1 MRRLFYMLWVLSISV
16 SLLYG
21 QEKGKVKF
29 QIQGVI
35 EDLSIYA
42 KTKIVKLKNLRASE
56 VEPFIRTRLSSYGAV
71 QVNDITN
78 EIIITDREPKLTDLV
93 NLVKKLDEDGIKKFV
108 HLETDVLY
116 PRYVKPSKLLAVVE
130 KNLSPEGSAFVDDEL
145 NAVIVTDVRSK
156 IDRIREIM
164 GILDRPAKQL
174 WLEAKFVTIDKQ
186 YLKEIGFDLNELLH
200 KLIIRGSYIKEVADK
215 TGHEHWMVGVTL
227 APFWDIIEQA
237 VQSGKADIKTLPRCV
252 VLNENKVT
260 LRYQDVMLELTPH
273 IGDTNCIL
281 MDVKFGLM
289 QQVESKSKYIS
300 TTLIAKED
308 TPFVVGG
315 IDYTI
320 TSENTTG
327 IPILSWIPIIG
338 YLFKRE
344 VATTT
349 DAILLAI
356 VTPRILE
363 FGELPEGE

>member
-1 MRRLFYMLWVLSISV
+1 MRRLFYMLWVFSISV

-93 NLVKKLDEDGIKKFV
+93 NLVKKLDEGGIKKFV

-164 GILDRPAKQL
+164 CILDRPAKQL
-174 WLEAKFVTIDKQ
+174 WLEAKFVTINKQ
-186 YLKEIGFDLNELLH
+186 YLKEIGFNLNELLH

-227 APFWDIIEQA
+227 APF
-237 VQSGKADIKTLPRCV
+237 
-252 VLNENKVT
+252 
-260 LRYQDVMLELTPH
+260 
-273 IGDTNCIL
+273 
-281 MDVKFGLM
+281 
-289 QQVESKSKYIS
+289 
-300 TTLIAKED
+300 
-308 TPFVVGG
+308 
-315 IDYTI
+315 
-320 TSENTTG
+320 
-327 IPILSWIPIIG
+327 
-338 YLFKRE
+338 
-344 VATTT
+344 
-349 DAILLAI
+349 
-356 VTPRILE
+356 
-363 FGELPEGE
+363 

>member
-1 MRRLFYMLWVLSISV
+1 MNRLFYVLLVFIISA
-16 SLLYG
+16 LPLHG
-21 QEKGKVKF
+21 EEKSKVKF
-29 QIQGVI
+29 QVEGVL

-42 KTKIVKLKNLRASE
+42 KTKIIKLKNLRASE

-93 NLVKKLDEDGIKKFV
+93 NLVKRLDEGGIKKFV

-164 GILDRPAKQL
+164 SILDRPAKQL

-186 YLKEIGFDLNELLH
+186 YPKKIGINLNGLLH
-200 KLIIRGSYIKEVADK
+200 KLTVHGMYIKEVIDERS
-215 TGHEHWMVGVTL
+215 HERRTISVAL
-227 APFWDIIEQA
+227 APFWNVIEQA
-237 VQSGKADIKTLPRCV
+237 VQSGKAEIKTLPRCV

-320 TSENTTG
+320 TSKNTAG

-363 FGELPEGE
+363 FGELLEGK

>member
-1 MRRLFYMLWVLSISV
+1 MRRLFYILWVLSISV
-16 SLLYG
+16 SPLYG

-186 YLKEIGFDLNELLH
+186 YLKEVGINLNELLH
-200 KLIIRGSYIKEVADK
+200 NLTIRSSYIMDETSHK
-215 TGHEHWMVGVTL
+215 HWTVSATL
-227 APFWDIIEQA
+227 FTPFWDVIEQA
-237 VQSGKADIKTLPRCV
+237 VQSGKAEIKTLPRCV

-300 TTLIAKED
+300 TTLIARED

-320 TSENTTG
+320 TSENITG
-327 IPILSWIPIIG
+327 IPVLSWIPIIG

-344 VATTT
+344 VTTTT
-349 DAILLAI
+349 DATLLAI

-363 FGELPEGE
+363 FGELPEGK